1 MVEPFSVQIIR
12 FISSRKRNMP
22 SKNTSVISARVKDET
37 ALKFTQIAENR
48 GITVSKLL
56 DEIAE
61 KIEEETLFEKGVTHD
76 GYAVSEISEEEFQE
90 NLRYKKLRF
99 DRLIAAFEKRG
110 YPDEAIRKAVETMI
124 QTVLDSPKYNPRRTR
139 YDESC

>member
-1 MVEPFSVQIIR
+1 MVEPFSVRIMR

-61 KIEEETLFEKGVTHD
+61 KIDEETLFEKGVTPD
-76 GYAVSEISEEEFQE
+76 GYAVSEDLDE
-90 NLRYKKLRF
+90 LYRYKELGF
-99 DRLIAAFEKRG
+99 DQVKECFENHR
-110 YPDEAIRKAVETMI
+110 YPDHEIRR
-124 QTVLDSPKYNPRRTR
+124 QTGMMVDQISNYGNYNPRRAS
-139 YDESC
+139 EEWA